1 MATCEIWIE
10 FDSDRPAFQAG
21 ETLSATVHV
30 EVDSDCRCD
39 GLDCEIGWYTHGRG
53 NSVEQTRDERRLFA
67 GEWTAGTHEQYPVEF
82 PLPDGPF
89 TYHGHYLNIDW
100 YIWASADIPWSFDPR
115 AEHDFVLQPGDSV
128 GELDYTPT
136 HNVLAAAT
144 PPGSISMK
152 QGFQAIFGLLI
163 IAIGLSFTVG
173 FLVLGDSDGF
183 GIFLFGGI
191 AVVAGVAVAFPV
203 VRRMLAEQRLGA
215 VDVELVPQQTPP
227 GSTVLCSV
235 RFTPQTDVRLLGAD
249 VLFRGREKVVS
260 GSGTNRSTH
269 THTVHEV
276 RRPLLDGMRA
286 APAGDFTEL
295 SARLE
300 VPDGAPLSFAASD
313 NELEWSAEIHVDIDK
328 WPDWKRELPL
338 VVAPP
343 VDETP
348 RRGPRGARAADR
360 DTSVSTAGEDLW

>member
-1 MATCEIWIE
+1 MAKCEIWLE
-10 FDSDRPAFQAG
+10 LDADRPVFRAG
-21 ETLSATVHV
+21 EVLSGTVHV

-53 NSVEQTRDERRLFA
+53 NSVEKTCLERRLFT
-67 GEWTAGTHEQYPVEF
+67 GEWSAGSHVQYPVEF
-82 PLPDGPF
+82 TLPDGPF

-100 YIWASADIPWSFDPR
+100 YIWASADIPWALDPK
-115 AEHDFVLQPGDSV
+115 AEQDFVLQPGDSV
-128 GELDYTPT
+128 DGLDYTPT
-136 HNVLAAAT
+136 HSALATAT
-144 PPGSISMK
+144 PPGSLSMK
-152 QGFQAIFGLLI
+152 QGFQAIFGLLVA
-163 IAIGLSFTVG
+163 AIGIIFTVG
-173 FLVLGDSDGF
+173 FVVLGDADGF

-191 AVVAGVAVAFPV
+191 SVVAGGAVAFPV

-215 VDVELVPQQTPP
+215 VEVELVPQRVPP

-235 RFTPQTDVRLLGAD
+235 RFTPQRDVHLLGAD
-249 VLFRGREKVVS
+249 ILFRGREEVVS

-276 RRPLLDGMRA
+276 RRPLLDGPRD

-300 VPDGAPLSFAASD
+300 VPADAPLSFAARD
-313 NELEWSAEIHVDIDK
+313 NELEWSAEVHVDIDN

-343 VDETP
+343 IEAD
-348 RRGPRGARAADR
+348 ADAA
-360 DTSVSTAGEDLW
+360 TAAAGELPDEDLW